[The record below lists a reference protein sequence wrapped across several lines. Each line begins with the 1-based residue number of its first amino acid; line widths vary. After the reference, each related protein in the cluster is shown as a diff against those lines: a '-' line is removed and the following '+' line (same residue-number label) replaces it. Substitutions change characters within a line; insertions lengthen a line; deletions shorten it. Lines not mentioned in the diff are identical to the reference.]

1 MSERWKRN
9 WHYLLLLYI
18 PIYLTCFLLLEQYVT
33 ESYWVSYV
41 PLDDRIPFVPAFVI
55 PYVLWYPYLFG
66 VGFYVMVKDVPAFKR
81 YLYFM
86 ISALSISLL
95 ICLIFPNGQELRPD
109 LTGRSGPFTWAI
121 RFIYDH
127 DTNTN
132 SIPSM
137 HVVGAMGA
145 TFAVFD
151 SERLRRWRIPA
162 AALSVLVCAATVLI
176 KQHSILDTLA
186 GLAVSIIFGL
196 LVYARRLRGKSK
208 IPQAL

>member
-18 PIYLTCFLLLEQYVT
+18 PAYLTCFLLLEHFIT
-33 ESYWVSYV
+33 EDYWVSYV
-41 PLDDRIPFVPAFVI
+41 PLDDKIPFAAAFVI

-66 VGFYVMVKDVPAFKR
+66 VGLYALVKDVPAFRR

-86 ISALSISLL
+86 MSALSFSLL
-95 ICLIFPNGQELRPD
+95 FCLLFPNGQELRPD
-109 LTGRSGPFTWAI
+109 LIGKTGFFNWAV
-121 RFIYDH
+121 RFIYAH

-151 SERLRRWRIPA
+151 CARLRRWRIPA
-162 AALSVLVCAATVLI
+162 AALCVLVCAATVLI

-186 GLAVSIIFGL
+186 GLLVGAVFGAI
-196 LVYARRLRGKSK
+196 VYRRRLRRKEK
-208 IPQAL
+208 KAQAR